1 MDKQSISLFF
11 ALMSIANENAAGFT
25 VNAESLQPVKKG
37 YAVAL
42 AETQNSFNGYGLLKV
57 ISFVQKNAGRVN
69 AFGGWLDEKTGRYYW
84 DATVICEDLQTA
96 LDLGRRNGQIAIF
109 DLENLQ
115 EIRL

>member
-1 MDKQSISLFF
+1 MDKKSVYLFF
-11 ALMSIANENAAGFT
+11 ALMNVANENVNGFT
-25 VNAESLQPVKKG
+25 VNAETLQPVKKG

-57 ISFVQKNAGRVN
+57 IDFQQKNAGRVN
-69 AFGGWLDEKTGRYYW
+69 AFGGWMDQNTGLYYW

-96 LDLGRRNGQIAIF
+96 IDLGRRNGQIAIF
-109 DLENLQ
+109 DLENCQ

>member
-1 MDKQSISLFF
+1 MDKKSISLFF

-25 VNAESLQPVKKG
+25 VNAETLQPVKKG

-42 AETQNSFNGYGLLKV
+42 AETQNSFNGYGLLNV

-69 AFGGWLDEKTGRYYW
+69 AFGGWLDENTGRYYW

-96 LDLGRRNGQIAIF
+96 LDLGRRNNQIAIF